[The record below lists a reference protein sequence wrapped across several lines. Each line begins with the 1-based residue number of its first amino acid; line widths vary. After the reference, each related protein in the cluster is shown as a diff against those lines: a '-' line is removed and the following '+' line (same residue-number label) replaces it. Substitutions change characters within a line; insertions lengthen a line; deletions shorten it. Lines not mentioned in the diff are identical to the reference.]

1 MTKEAEAFEQ
11 GYRAC
16 MEDVQRDIAENM
28 LFEKV
33 EFLYVDAVKR
43 TAEFAIKLKEKVVDI

>member
-1 MTKEAEAFEQ
+1 MKLQVEAFEQ

-16 MEDVQRDIAENM
+16 MEDLQRDIAENM

-33 EFLYVDAVKR
+33 EFLYVDPKKR
-43 TAEFAIKLKEKVVDI
+43 TAEFAIKLKSEEK